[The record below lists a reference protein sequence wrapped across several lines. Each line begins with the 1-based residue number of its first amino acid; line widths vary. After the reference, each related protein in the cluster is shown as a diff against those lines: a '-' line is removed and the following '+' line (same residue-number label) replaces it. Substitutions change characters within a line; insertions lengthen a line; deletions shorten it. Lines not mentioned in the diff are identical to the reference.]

1 MCIKDDSIDDP
12 DRRAFVAASVAAA
25 VVAGMPSGARA
36 QAGSAPAVAPP
47 PPTRVLDDPRV
58 EHGPVSILH
67 NGQSSIGGYL
77 ARPKAEGRYP
87 PVLVIAGNRIA
98 EEYIPNT
105 CAALALG
112 GFVGLAPDIFHI
124 LPDTAR
130 TLDEMRAAGAKHS
143 DSDVVNDAQAG
154 IEHLRGLPFVREGG
168 FGVVGFCY
176 GGRIAM
182 LLGARSREIDAVVP
196 YHPGKVS
203 QAEIARLSCPVQIHC
218 GTADGNVSVADV
230 KALEA
235 MLKAQ
240 KTPVE
245 LHLYEG
251 ADHGFLAYTRPQRYH
266 PAAGKLSWERSL
278 AFLKR
283 HLA

>member
-12 DRRAFVAASVAAA
+12 DRRAFVAGSMAAA
-25 VVAGMPSGARA
+25 FAAGMAPPAARA
-36 QAGSAPAVAPP
+36 QAGATPAAPP

-67 NGQSSIGGYL
+67 NGQTSIGGYL
-77 ARPKAEGRYP
+77 ARPKADGRYP
-87 PVLVIAGNRIA
+87 AVLVIAGNRIS

-105 CAALALG
+105 CAALALD
-112 GFVGLAPDIFHI
+112 GFVGVAPDIFHI

-130 TLDEMRAAGAKHS
+130 TLDEMRAAGARHS
-143 DSDVVNDAQAG
+143 DSDVVNDVQAG

-182 LLGARSREIDAVVP
+182 LLGARSREVDAVIP

-203 QAEIARLSCPVQIHC
+203 QAEIRRLSCPVQIHC
-218 GTADGNVSVADV
+218 GTADGNVSVADMR
-230 KALEA
+230 ALEA
-235 MLKAQ
+235 MLKGQ

-266 PAAGKLSWERSL
+266 PAAGQLSWQRSV

-283 HLA
+283 HLG